1 MALLAATEGRF
12 FKVVN
17 DTISSSP
24 SCVTPTRR
32 HALAP
37 SVAQPRRPADLFRH
51 QPVLPHGLKGSRRRG
66 TDKPVKPMNSPVP
79 FRPVAPALL
88 GELLAP
94 DVLSIAVAALSGCST
109 SFWFTAVQGAAHERC
124 ESIKDADE
132 RAGCKS
138 AKDPDEEKCKKE
150 RASAAIR

>member
-37 SVAQPRRPADLFRH
+37 SVAGTTLGLVGYGAVGRR
-51 QPVLPHGLKGSRRRG
+51 
-66 TDKPVKPMNSPVP
+66 
-79 FRPVAPALL
+79 
-88 GELLAP
+88 LAT
-94 DVLSIAVAALSGCST
+94 L
-109 SFWFTAVQGAAHERC
+109 GAAGDWTALTQLQTQL
-124 ESIKDADE
+124 K
-132 RAGCKS
+132 AGK
-138 AKDPDEEKCKKE
+138 
-150 RASAAIR
+150 